1 MQEFREALS
10 ILKRDDEC
18 RVVLLTSTG
27 TSFCEGLDL
36 STLLHTSK
44 EEQRSIAQGLAHAVK
59 YAFNVSTRA
68 RSFDRYNVLDN
79 VSAPRF
85 RDFIKSLATFN
96 KPIVAGVQGAAIGL
110 GVTMLPLFDLVI
122 ASDKA
127 TFCTPYAKLG
137 QIAEGA
143 AVFTLSHILGSAIV
157 SLATRRAHR
166 NNSKLYSAY
175 FDRRA
180 SFYWVEEP

>member
-1 MQEFREALS
+1 MQELRETLS
-10 ILKRDDEC
+10 ILKKDDDC

-27 TSFCEGLDL
+27 TSFCEGLEL
-36 STLLHTSK
+36 STLLHPNK
-44 EEQRSIAQGLAHAVK
+44 EERRLLAQEMADAVK
-59 YAFNVSTRA
+59 YVIFKRIFLDATDFEY
-68 RSFDRYNVLDN
+68 RYI
-79 VSAPRF
+79 F

-127 TFCTPYAKLG
+127 TFNTPYGKLG

-157 SLATRRAHR
+157 SMYVCMSGL
-166 NNSKLYSAY
+166 K
-175 FDRRA
+175 F
-180 SFYWVEEP
+180 FF